1 MVQISQQLF
10 FTLGKV
16 VVVIMGAT
24 SSSPILLAVKW
35 NKENSNLRNCW
46 KEAWNL
52 ETPQYKSGSSAILC
66 TEPHDGNK
74 ANFGGL
80 SVALHADDK
89 LQ

>member
-10 FTLGKV
+10 FTLRKV
-16 VVVIMGAT
+16 IVVIMGAT

-35 NKENSNLRNCW
+35 NKENSDVRNCW
-46 KEAWNL
+46 KEAWNS
-52 ETPQYKSGSSAILC
+52 ETPQYKFGTSAVWC

-80 SVALHADDK
+80 SVALHVDDK